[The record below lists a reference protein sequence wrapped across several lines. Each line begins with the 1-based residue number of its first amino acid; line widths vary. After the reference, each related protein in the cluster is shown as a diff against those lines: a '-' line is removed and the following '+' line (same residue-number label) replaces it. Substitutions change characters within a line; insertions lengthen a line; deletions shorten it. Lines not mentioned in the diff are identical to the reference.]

1 MWDESSQSLQGKLL
15 IAACHLR
22 DPNFYKTVVLVVEHG
37 EGGAMGLVVN
47 RPTSISVA
55 RALSE
60 HFELPDR
67 GELVYY
73 GGPVEPN
80 ALFVIHNAEDIDNGS
95 PIIPGLY
102 VGSSAEAFE
111 NVVRSAADDNDRLR
125 FRIYSGCAGW
135 APRQLEAELDQG
147 DWFVLPATADIV
159 FADDPYA
166 VYDALLRDIRRAQ
179 RIIPTAV
186 EDPELN

>member
-15 IAACHLR
+15 VAACHLR
-22 DPNFYKTVVLVVEHG
+22 DPNFYKTAVLIVEHG
-37 EGGAMGLVVN
+37 EGGAMGLVIN
-47 RPTSISVA
+47 RPTSISVT

-60 HFELPDR
+60 HFELPER

-73 GGPVEPN
+73 GGPVEPA
-80 ALFVIHNAEDIDNGS
+80 ALFVIHNAGDIDNDS

-111 NVVRSAADDNDRLR
+111 KVVRSAAKPDGKLR

-135 APRQLEAELDQG
+135 APKQLENELAQG
-147 DWFVLPATADIV
+147 DWFVLPATAETV
-159 FADDPYA
+159 FAEDPYR
-166 VYDALLRDIRRAQ
+166 VYDTLIHQIRKSQ
-179 RIIPTAV
+179 RIVRSAV
-186 EDPELN
+186 EDPEMN